1 MKHTKGKWTVTDKA
15 DTFSSTERDIIISD
29 RLNGNGNRKA
39 VARIHG
45 LEDGVNNAEL
55 RQEAIANAN
64 LIASAPELL
73 EALKRVEKCLDNQ
86 FQHRDE
92 LIPDWIVEAYLI
104 IEMAIGKAEDR

>member
-64 LIASAPELL
+64 LIASAPEML
-73 EALKRVEKCLDNQ
+73 EMLKQLRFDLNKDDYYKNHVADI
-86 FQHRDE
+86 DT
-92 LIPDWIVEAYLI
+92 I
-104 IEMAIGKAEDR
+104 IAKAEDR